1 MCVYSLLLIK
11 VISILD
17 NNSLVNDVALQ
28 IFNRFCFFVG
38 LGPWKLEQEIR
49 SLHTALAI
57 QRANCIILSDTEVQL
72 PNLM

>member
-1 MCVYSLLLIK
+1 M
-11 VISILD
+11 
-17 NNSLVNDVALQ
+17 VNDVALQ

-72 PNLM
+72 PNLT